1 MRYKN
6 FLHLSKRC
14 KNELLKK
21 TPCQFYNSIFD
32 IASIHFAGGFSSLE
46 EHYKNDMRICEKFL
60 KEVHQ
65 WKQPVNRAAQKERTR
80 RIKDV
85 NKSLDFYKQCL
96 MLLDFYKKV

>member
-6 FLHLSKRC
+6 FLYLSKRC

-21 TPCQFYNSIFD
+21 TPCRFYNSIFD
-32 IASIHFAGGFSSLE
+32 IASINFSDGFSSLE
-46 EHYKNDMRICEKFL
+46 EHYKNDMKICEKFL

-65 WKQPVNRAAQKERTR
+65 WKQPINRAAQKERTR
-80 RIKDV
+80 RIEDV
-85 NKSLDFYKQCL
+85 NISLDFYKRCL

>member
-6 FLHLSKRC
+6 FLYLSKRC

-32 IASIHFAGGFSSLE
+32 IASINFSDGFSSLE
-46 EHYKNDMRICEKFL
+46 EHYKNDMKICEKFL

-65 WKQPVNRAAQKERTR
+65 WKQPINRAAQKERTR
-80 RIKDV
+80 RIEDV
-85 NKSLDFYKQCL
+85 NISLDFYKRCL
-96 MLLDFYKKV
+96 MLLDFYKKA